1 MKTYNLQYKIGKA
14 KYVVNYHNG
23 TDTHADGSPFY
34 HIATF
39 KNKVELGKFEQKLI
53 SEGYMYA

>member
-1 MKTYNLQYKIGKA
+1 MRVYNIQNNIGRA

-39 KNKVELGKFEQKLI
+39 KNKVALNTFEQKLI
-53 SEGYMYA
+53 EQGYQLK